1 MPKIQFTTTD
11 GTTGEYE
18 LNQER
23 MSVGRADDNHIVI
36 PDGSVSS
43 HHGEFT
49 FDGSSWAFTDTGSTN
64 GTKIG
69 GERVESIPLYSNT
82 GFVMGSVECAF
93 ISDEAASSGASE
105 SQASWEAEESPPSRA
120 ASFSASSSGSRA
132 INRSARVGFGPHK
145 KAKDA
150 SRTML
155 MLLGVV
161 GCLACLAAIFISM
174 KMGA

>member
-23 MSVGRADDNHIVI
+23 MSVGRADDNQIVI

-49 FDGSSWAFTDTGSTN
+49 FDGASWAFTDTGSTN
-64 GTKIG
+64 GTKVG
-69 GERVESIPLYSNT
+69 GERVESIPLQAST
-82 GFVMGSVECAF
+82 AFVMGSVECAF
-93 ISDEAASSGASE
+93 ICDDAGATKA
-105 SQASWEAEESPPSRA
+105 QASWEAEESPPSPA
-120 ASFSASSSGSRA
+120 VSFSVSSSGNRS
-132 INRSARVGFGPHK
+132 INRPARVGFGPHK
-145 KAKDA
+145 KEKDGGR
-150 SRTML
+150 SML

-161 GCLACLAAIFISM
+161 GCLACLAAIFLSM